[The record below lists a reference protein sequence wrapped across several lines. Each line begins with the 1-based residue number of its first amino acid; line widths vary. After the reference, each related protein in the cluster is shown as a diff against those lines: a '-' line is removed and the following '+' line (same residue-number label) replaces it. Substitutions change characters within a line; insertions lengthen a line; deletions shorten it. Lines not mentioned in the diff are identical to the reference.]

1 MLAHIEIVEAEVIY
15 GLRVHG
21 LLWLCLLIYRLIP
34 MLLREHRL
42 FVCLKLI
49 FREIKALFN
58 RGKTPS
64 AMSTSFAVKTA
75 YSCSYR
81 YFPIE
86 TDTLGSASCSITCIS
101 SLFPFSHK

>member
-21 LLWLCLLIYRLIP
+21 LLWLCLLIYWLIP
-34 MLLREHRL
+34 MLLRKHRL
-42 FVCLKLI
+42 FVCLKLV
-49 FREIKALFN
+49 FWDIKALFN
-58 RGKTPS
+58 RGKTSS

-75 YSCSYR
+75 YSCSHR

-86 TDTLGSASCSITCIS
+86 TDALGSASCSITCVR
-101 SLFPFSHK
+101 SLLSFSHK